1 MKRLS
6 ENYVELPE
14 KRRRGRLKSRYLGV
28 VKEDMQVVEMREGEV

>member
-14 KRRRGRLKSRYLGV
+14 KRRRGRLKSSYLDM
-28 VKEDMQVVEMREGEV
+28 VKEDMQVVGMRESEV